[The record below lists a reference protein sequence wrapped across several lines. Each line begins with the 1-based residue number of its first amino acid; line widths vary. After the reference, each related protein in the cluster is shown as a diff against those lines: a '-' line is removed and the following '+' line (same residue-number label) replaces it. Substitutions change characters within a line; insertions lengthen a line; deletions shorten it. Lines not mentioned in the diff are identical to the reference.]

1 MKPAPRRWEVADEPP
16 LAGRIAG
23 GPSMLPVNTMP
34 EPDLAHGIRHEV
46 TLTGGMMGGMGMGG
60 GMGMMGHGGMWA
72 INGVAAHGHDMQP
85 ILTLDRG
92 KSYVFAIDNKT
103 AWYHPIHLHGH
114 SFRVITREGQP
125 TRYREW
131 CDTVLLAP
139 RERADVA
146 FVADNPGDWMF
157 HCHILEH
164 QEAGMM
170 SVVRVT

>member
-1 MKPAPRRWEVADEPP
+1 MSS
-16 LAGRIAG
+16 
-23 GPSMLPVNTMP
+23 PSTTRLP
-34 EPDLAHGIRHEV
+34 GITPSICTV
-46 TLTGGMMGGMGMGG
+46 
-60 GMGMMGHGGMWA
+60 
-72 INGVAAHGHDMQP
+72 
-85 ILTLDRG
+85 
-92 KSYVFAIDNKT
+92 
-103 AWYHPIHLHGH
+103 
-114 SFRVITREGQP
+114 SFRVITRDGQP